1 MNKTFKTNPD
11 EIILNMHCYAG
22 HGMSRSGRQIL
33 LVNEYSD
40 IDKFYKFIA
49 VEEVMRNFA
58 NFYR

>member
-1 MNKTFKTNPD
+1 
-11 EIILNMHCYAG
+11 MHCYAG
-22 HGMSRSGRQIL
+22 HGMNRSGRQVL

-49 VEEVMRNFA
+49 VEEVMRNLA